1 MCATH
6 LPLNPLSLVPAET
19 MDGLSIASGAVGF
32 VSLIL
37 QVATIAAQFVR
48 DAKGF
53 PDEFINLTFVTND
66 FAIQARRLGPS
77 IDMIEQRYAT
87 GGTLHIQLNHSP
99 LAEKAETLKHCR
111 EVLEKILGLLKSF
124 KKEPSVKDRIA
135 WAFAKKKTVG
145 ELTQKLERC
154 KTTLVLAFHN
164 ELLSGPPRSSRAS
177 VNEVVCK

>member
-1 MCATH
+1 
-6 LPLNPLSLVPAET
+6 

-37 QVATIAAQFVR
+37 QVATTAAQFIR

-77 IDMIEQRYAT
+77 IGIVEQRYAT
-87 GGTLHIQLNHSP
+87 GGNLLMPCNRSP
-99 LAEKAETLKHCR
+99 LTEKAETLKHCR

-124 KKEPSVKDRIA
+124 KKEPSIKDRIA
-135 WAFAKKKTVG
+135 WAFSKKKTVG
-145 ELTQKLERC
+145 ELTQKLEQC
-154 KTTLVLAFHN
+154 KTTLALAFHN
-164 ELLSGPPRSSRAS
+164 ELLSDPSVIVSSAF
-177 VNEVVCK
+177 